1 MLDLYDIGCIFAP
14 ETMSNYKLKKFI
26 TIEILILNI
35 YRGIEQ

>member
-14 ETMSNYKLKKFI
+14 GTMSKYKLKSFI